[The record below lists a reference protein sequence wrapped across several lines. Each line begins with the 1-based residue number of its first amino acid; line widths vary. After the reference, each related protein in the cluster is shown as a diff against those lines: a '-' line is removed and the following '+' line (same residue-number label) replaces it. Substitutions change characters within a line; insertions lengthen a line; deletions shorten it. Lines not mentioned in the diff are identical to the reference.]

1 MKRRKKNPTGFTRE
15 AQIRGVRKALASP
28 KTPPQL
34 KKGLAKRLA
43 HLLAGVNV
51 NPSGEKPKVVTYD
64 LRIGGHHV
72 RKATRVIFPDG
83 RKVSFSEL
91 MPKSSAI
98 RQAEALLKQGYK
110 ENPGEGYGYLFHG
123 AFKEK
128 EAAARK
134 EKSRPGSF
142 IKRRYIRGSKRF
154 VVMSPRKNPKGKRSK
169 RNPGSAAELFTKFH
183 GRGPKGVFEVHDFS
197 DHPEVAKLG
206 DLCELWT
213 SFASEEVELDW
224 TGEGYKVA
232 GGEVEKIEWGAGEK
246 KPIVAAEPKGKQIY
260 IFGAVELGK
269 IESDKELVDLGDCVL
284 IGYQAEKK
292 FDQFQ
297 AQIYEHVFGEDGGV
311 PPRLMY
317 DAVHKRLFLLGGT
330 YKVKAEGI
338 ID

>member
-1 MKRRKKNPTGFTRE
+1 MKRRKKNPGFTRE

-28 KTPPQL
+28 KTPAQL

-51 NPSGEKPKVVTYD
+51 NP
-64 LRIGGHHV
+64 GGKFT
-72 RKATRVIFPDG
+72 KAQVGFEHPAQGMDHCLDCVHFRRPHGCQIVAGTV
-83 RKVSFSEL
+83 
-91 MPKSSAI
+91 
-98 RQAEALLKQGYK
+98 QAGDWCQKFQAKGKRANFGQGYGF
-110 ENPGEGYGYLFHG
+110 NFHG
-123 AFKEK
+123 SFKDK
-128 EAAARK
+128 AAAVKK
-134 EKSRPGSF
+134 EQSRPGTF
-142 IKRRYIRGSKRF
+142 IKKVMRPGEPTRYL
-154 VVMSPRKNPKGKRSK
+154 VMSPRKNPKGKRSK

-213 SFASEEVELDW
+213 SFESEEVELDW

>member
-1 MKRRKKNPTGFTRE
+1 MRWRKKNPGFTRE

-51 NPSGEKPKVVTYD
+51 NP
-64 LRIGGHHV
+64 GGKFTKAQVGFEHPAQGMDHCRDCV
-72 RKATRVIFPDG
+72 HFRRPHGCQIVAGTVQAGDWCRKF
-83 RKVSFSEL
+83 
-91 MPKSSAI
+91 
-98 RQAEALLKQGYK
+98 QAKG
-110 ENPGEGYGYLFHG
+110 
-123 AFKEK
+123 
-128 EAAARK
+128 
-134 EKSRPGSF
+134 
-142 IKRRYIRGSKRF
+142 KRANFGQ
-154 VVMSPRKNPKGKRSK
+154 RKNPKGKRSK
-169 RNPGSAAELFTKFH
+169 RNPGSAAELFTEFH

-213 SFASEEVELDW
+213 SFESEEVELDW

-246 KPIVAAEPKGKQIY
+246 KPLVAAEPKGKQIY
-260 IFGAVELGK
+260 IFGAVELGE

-297 AQIYEHVFGEDGGV
+297 PQVYQHIFGEEGGV

-317 DAVHKRLFLLGGT
+317 DAVNKRLYLSGGT
-330 YKVKAEGI
+330 YKIKADGI
-338 ID
+338 VN